1 VNKKKKYFFFFYKL
15 QILLTPHM
23 ESMKKELEYFLSPD
37 KDLKSGI
44 KYEGIHQESV
54 NIIIKRKNKIQNF
67 L

>member
-1 VNKKKKYFFFFYKL
+1 
-15 QILLTPHM
+15 M